1 MTKKEK
7 FRRVIEILSK
17 KFPAPRTELVYQTP
31 FQLLVATVL
40 AAQCTDKRVNMV
52 TKPLF
57 EKYPD
62 AQALSQLSLSE
73 LREHIKSINFF
84 NNKAKH
90 IYELTRALLE
100 RHHGEVPQTLEELTA
115 LPGVGRKTAHVV
127 MSNCFGKPVL
137 AVDTHVFRVSNR
149 LGLAKA
155 DDVLQTEKQL
165 MKYLAPEEVGN
176 FHHYLIL
183 HGRYTCKAQSPACHS
198 CELTSICSYYKQHFS
213 KASARSRSNG
223 KSALERK
230 HLTRQTS

>member
-17 KFPAPRTELVYQTP
+17 KFPSPQTELVYQTP

-40 AAQCTDKRVNMV
+40 AAQCTDKRVNIV

-62 AQALSQLSLSE
+62 AQAMSQLSLPE
-73 LREHIKSINFF
+73 LRERIKSINFF

-155 DDVLQTEKQL
+155 DDVLETEKQL
-165 MKYLAPEEVGN
+165 IKYLAPEEVGD

-183 HGRYTCKAQSPACHS
+183 HGRYTCKAQSPACQS
-198 CELTSICSYYKQHFS
+198 CELTSICSYYKRHLSQARAAS
-213 KASARSRSNG
+213 PSNEKGASAQKRIKR
-223 KSALERK
+223 R
-230 HLTRQTS
+230 TS

>member
-149 LGLAKA
+149 LGLANA
-155 DDVLQTEKQL
+155 DNVLQTEKQL

-176 FHHYLIL
+176 FHH
-183 HGRYTCKAQSPACHS
+183 
-198 CELTSICSYYKQHFS
+198 
-213 KASARSRSNG
+213 
-223 KSALERK
+223 
-230 HLTRQTS
+230 